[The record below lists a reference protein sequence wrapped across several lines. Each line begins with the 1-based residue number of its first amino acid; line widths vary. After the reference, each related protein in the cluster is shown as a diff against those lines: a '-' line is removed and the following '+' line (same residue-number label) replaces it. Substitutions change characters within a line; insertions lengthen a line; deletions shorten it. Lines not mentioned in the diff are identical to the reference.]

1 MPADKTS
8 DKDKAP
14 ARAGKKLRLRP
25 PLFLLLVAVAVGA
38 LAFEAFWPAS
48 AEHHWIRAQRYFR
61 VTMAGFGLPLPGTP
75 DLGNL
80 QGRLKAN
87 GVALGAPIFMRVFK
101 REFELE
107 LWMMRD
113 GRFHRFATYPI
124 CKWSGRLGPKIAQG
138 DRQAPEGVYTV
149 DETQLNPNSRWHR
162 SFNLGFP
169 NAFDKAKGRTGSFL
183 MVHGGCGSIGC
194 YAMTNDVIDEIW
206 KLVTAALR
214 GGQKRFQVQV
224 LPFRLTE
231 EELARHA
238 DQPDAQFWQSL
249 KPGYDMFEADLV
261 PPKVSVCDGRYA
273 FEEGGAGS
281 DGSGLIEARCASSKP
296 GV

>member
-14 ARAGKKLRLRP
+14 ASAGKKLRLRP
-25 PLFLLLVAVAVGA
+25 PLFLLLVAAAVGA

-75 DLGNL
+75 DLGNF

-138 DRQAPEGVYTV
+138 DRLLLTARGTV
-149 DETQLNPNSRWHR
+149 VDRD
-162 SFNLGFP
+162 FFF
-169 NAFDKAKGRTGSFL
+169 A
-183 MVHGGCGSIGC
+183 
-194 YAMTNDVIDEIW
+194 TNN
-206 KLVTAALR
+206 TA
-214 GGQKRFQVQV
+214 
-224 LPFRLTE
+224 T
-231 EELARHA
+231 
-238 DQPDAQFWQSL
+238 PDASIVGTPWS
-249 KPGYDMFEADLV
+249 
-261 PPKVSVCDGRYA
+261 A
-273 FEEGGAGS
+273 F
-281 DGSGLIEARCASSKP
+281 RQ
-296 GV
+296 